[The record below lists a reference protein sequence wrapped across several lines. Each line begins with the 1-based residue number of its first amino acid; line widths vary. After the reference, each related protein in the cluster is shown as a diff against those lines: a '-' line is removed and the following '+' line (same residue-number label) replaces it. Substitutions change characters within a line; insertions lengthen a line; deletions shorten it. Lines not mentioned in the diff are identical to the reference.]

1 MSLTETKNI
10 PYFSEY
16 PRGWNLEKDLSAE
29 NSRSEER
36 APVDFQVDCIHEGDY
51 VLSFSKNISLGGMF
65 LCTPNPPEPGSKVK
79 LIFPVGEY
87 YHTEVMTVV
96 VWINRSLNVG
106 DIGMG
111 VQFLTPLSSHLKENI
126 MKQVKRIEILKEFE
140 GFA

>member
-1 MSLTETKNI
+1 M
-10 PYFSEY
+10 
-16 PRGWNLEKDLSAE
+16 EKDVSAE

-79 LIFPVGEY
+79 LIFPDEEY
-87 YHTEVMTVV
+87 YHSEVMTVV
-96 VWINRSLNVG
+96 VWVNRSPNVG
-106 DIGMG
+106 EIGMG
-111 VQFLTPLSSHLKENI
+111 VQFLSPLSSHVKENI

>member
-1 MSLTETKNI
+1 M
-10 PYFSEY
+10 
-16 PRGWNLEKDLSAE
+16 EKDVSAE

-79 LIFPVGEY
+79 LIFPDEEY
-87 YHTEVMTVV
+87 YHSEVMTVV
-96 VWINRSLNVG
+96 VWVNRSPNVG
-106 DIGMG
+106 EIGMG
-111 VQFLTPLSSHLKENI
+111 VQFLSPLSSHLKENI